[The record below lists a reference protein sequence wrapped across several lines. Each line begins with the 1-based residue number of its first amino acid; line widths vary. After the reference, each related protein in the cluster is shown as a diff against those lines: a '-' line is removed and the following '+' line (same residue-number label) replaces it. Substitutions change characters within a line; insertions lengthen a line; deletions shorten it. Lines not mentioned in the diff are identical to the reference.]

1 MSCALPPLKQPYE
14 SGQALDG
21 IACRRLFTPEI
32 ILDDVLITFS
42 GGLIEMM
49 GEFASQWI
57 PPNVFDA
64 RSAALTV
71 VPGLIDVHIHGCGG
85 ADFLDLDEASYRC
98 ISETAAR
105 GGATSIVATTTIP
118 RDDLELERFA
128 EFVRLLRRLDPPGA
142 RFLGI
147 FLEGP
152 FINSEKRGGF
162 GPQYVWPV
170 DLRAADRILSLCEDL
185 LLKITIAPEIEGG
198 ERLIEFFHENPR
210 TTVEIS
216 LGHSAASYELA
227 RKMFRLERVRQVTH
241 AFNAMHPFHH
251 RSPGLIG
258 AALLEERVWC
268 EMIPDGHH
276 LSGPAIALLNRLK
289 GWQRLMIVTDG
300 TGATATTPGTRIH
313 SVGGWTEVRDGAV
326 RLLDGT
332 LAGSNLLM
340 AGAVR
345 SACELGAVEFHDA
358 LRMATLTPARSV
370 HCEDRVG
377 SIEPRKRADFCIL
390 DEHGD
395 VFATIR
401 DGRIV
406 YMAKKAGG
414 NEQPRSSGP

>member
-1 MSCALPPLKQPYE
+1 MNLGFPPPFVSPTL
-14 SGQALDG
+14 GQALEG

-32 ILDDVLITFS
+32 ILDDVLITFE
-42 GGLIEMM
+42 GQAIGMM

-64 RSAALTV
+64 RQSDWVV
-71 VPGLIDVHIHGCGG
+71 VPGLVDVHIHGCGG
-85 ADFLDLDEASYRC
+85 CDFLDLNEESYRR
-98 ISETAAR
+98 ISATAAR

-118 RDDLELERFA
+118 RDDSELERFA
-128 EFVRLLRRLDPPGA
+128 ECVRLVRQLDPPGA

-152 FINSEKRGGF
+152 FINPEKRGGF
-162 GPQYVWPV
+162 GPQYCWP
-170 DLRAADRILSLCEDL
+170 ADRRHAERILSICEDL
-185 LLKITIAPEIEGG
+185 LLKITIAPEIDGG
-198 ERLIEFFHENPR
+198 EQLIELFHENPR

-216 LGHSAASYELA
+216 LGHSSADFELA
-227 RKMFRLERVRQVTH
+227 RRMFRLERVRQVTH

-251 RSPGLIG
+251 RAPGLIG
-258 AALLEERVWC
+258 AALLEDRVWC

-276 LSGPAIALLNRLK
+276 LSGPAIELLYRLK

-300 TGATATTPGTRIH
+300 TGATATPPGTRIH

-340 AGAVR
+340 AQAVK
-345 SACELGAVEFHDA
+345 STSQLAGVPFHDA

-370 HCEDRVG
+370 HWDDRIAT
-377 SIEPRKRADFCIL
+377 IEPRKRADFC
-390 DEHGD
+390 
-395 VFATIR
+395 VFDGQGEVVATIR
-401 DGRIV
+401 DGRLV
-406 YMAKKAGG
+406 YSATQANRK
-414 NEQPRSSGP
+414 